1 MRLLLSSGADINQQ
15 NLVGSAP
22 LQHISRMTDK
32 LNIVDQLLT
41 YKDLNIDQATHKVS
55 VWLLCRNFS
64 FYLLENS
71 FYHLIF
77 AIIGLNFAKFKSCR
91 LLGFYKSCH
100 KYE

>member
-1 MRLLLSSGADINQQ
+1 MFIIQTGDTALIKACERGYGDIVRLLLSSGADINQQ

-22 LQHISRMTDK
+22 LQHISRMTNK

-55 VWLLCRNFS
+55 VWLLCQNFS
-64 FYLLENS
+64 FDLLGNM

-77 AIIGLNFAKFKSCR
+77 AII
-91 LLGFYKSCH
+91 
-100 KYE
+100 